1 MTALFSSLVLSAAVA
16 TAAPSSTNAV
26 EAVGA
31 SPATNVVEVVGVSS
45 PTNAVKKA
53 KRPAKVTSATAYYD
67 RKEGVAILT
76 GHVFVDDEEYAMHA
90 DKAFVF
96 MSGTND
102 LKRIVA
108 IGNVALTN
116 ETKRA
121 YGGKASYYRDNG
133 LVVLYSATNAPAR
146 VVDVKPDGEQVVT
159 GSKIRFWIG
168 TEQVEVLDSVI
179 TAPVGNLSGGLSDLK
194 KK

>member
-1 MTALFSSLVLSAAVA
+1 MTAFVSSLFLSAAVA
-16 TAAPSSTNAV
+16 IAAAPSASNVVDVVGTASTNV
-26 EAVGA
+26 
-31 SPATNVVEVVGVSS
+31 
-45 PTNAVKKA
+45 VKKA
-53 KRPAKVTSATAYYD
+53 KRPAKVTSETAYYD

-76 GHVFVDDEEYAMHA
+76 GRVFVDDEEYAMHA

-116 ETKRA
+116 DTKRA

-133 LVVLYSATNAPAR
+133 LVVLYSATNSPAR
-146 VVDVKPDGEQVVT
+146 VVDVKSDGEQVVS
-159 GSKIRFWIG
+159 GQKIRFWIG
-168 TEQVEVLDSVI
+168 TEQVEVIDSVI
-179 TAPVGNLSGGLSDLK
+179 TAPAGNFGGLGDLK
-194 KK
+194 K

>member
-1 MTALFSSLVLSAAVA
+1 MSALFYSLFLSATVA
-16 TAAPSSTNAV
+16 AAPA
-26 EAVGA
+26 
-31 SPATNVVEVVGVSS
+31 PATNVVEVVGTGSS
-45 PTNAVKKA
+45 TNVVKKA
-53 KRPAKVTSATAYYD
+53 KRPAKVSSATAYYD

-102 LKRIVA
+102 LKRVVA

-116 ETKRA
+116 DTKRA
-121 YGGKASYYRDNG
+121 YGAKASYYRDNG
-133 LVVLYSATNAPAR
+133 LVVLYASTNAPAR

-159 GSKIRFWIG
+159 GQKIRFWIG

-179 TAPVGNLSGGLSDLK
+179 TAPVGDLGNLGDIRK
-194 KK
+194 K